1 MKSDMSG
8 SNAGFQRDFLDMS
21 DLGSNMSG
29 ELYDRCNLNS
39 TGLVRPFSG
48 HVRVLTQLCHLREIS
63 SVSGLSRF
71 GVFIPVW
78 PVYWTG
84 LLWQFQWLVFL
95 DSYER
100 HYTPLSWVAGSWPF
114 AYSFNNL
121 LSSPNHSLWDPSP
134 LWRILVLG
142 RGICVWAIWVQV
154 LSTLSYVKHPW
165 RICYPWRWSLLDG

>member
-48 HVRVLTQLCHLREIS
+48 HVRVLTRLCHLREIS

-71 GVFIPVW
+71 GVFIPV
-78 PVYWTG
+78 
-84 LLWQFQWLVFL
+84 
-95 DSYER
+95 
-100 HYTPLSWVAGSWPF
+100 
-114 AYSFNNL
+114 
-121 LSSPNHSLWDPSP
+121 
-134 LWRILVLG
+134 
-142 RGICVWAIWVQV
+142 
-154 LSTLSYVKHPW
+154 
-165 RICYPWRWSLLDG
+165 